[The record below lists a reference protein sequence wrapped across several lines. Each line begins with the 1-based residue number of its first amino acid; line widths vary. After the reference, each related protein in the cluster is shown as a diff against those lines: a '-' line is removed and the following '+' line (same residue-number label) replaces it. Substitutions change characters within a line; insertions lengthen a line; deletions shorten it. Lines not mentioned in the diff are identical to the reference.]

1 MVWRNLFVALALGIA
16 VLPWAARP
24 LDAADLLTVMGG
36 LAAAAALYAAIDQLL
51 GEVAPKALRL
61 RGRPA

>member
-1 MVWRNLFVALALGIA
+1 